1 MSVAKPTPKTFR
13 VEDAWKPL
21 PESHWTPETVAH
33 LLRRIG
39 FSATPQN
46 VRAALRQPIRETLN
60 KAYSKTQE
68 MTKSEALSEFEQTV
82 NERYQHVYKEIKDPE
97 ERRIAYRKLR
107 QDTEKLFRNFAV
119 DWYRHARADT
129 NSAQEKFVMFLQD
142 IFVIDQRKVRET
154 PVLFNYQQALRRGIQ
169 GTYPELCKAVSR
181 EPGMVQYLDLRQ
193 NTQKKPNENFARE
206 LFELFILGEGNY
218 TEDDIKEASRA
229 FTGYRLK
236 KRIEFFEDRK
246 LHDQGQKTVFGE
258 TGNFDGD
265 EVIDITFKQ
274 PTARTFFI
282 KELLT
287 FYLTDE
293 ELPDNGYVE
302 ALGNQWAE
310 HNFDIRYLINT
321 VFESR
326 LFYHPAYR
334 GNMVKSPT
342 HFYLGLCQDLQL
354 DVIPFA
360 QRLMQGMR
368 VMGQNFY
375 NPPNVRGWVYGQN
388 WINSTTISG
397 RRQTVDYVFHK
408 LNEKKLN
415 GNDERALKAAREA
428 GHGEFL
434 VNNERLKQ
442 VLKRDS
448 EDLANHLSTY
458 FITELSRETYLS
470 ALEQLIGDTSTEGA
484 FYRARNAII
493 ALLQSPAYN
502 LC

>member
-1 MSVAKPTPKTFR
+1 
-13 VEDAWKPL
+13 
-21 PESHWTPETVAH
+21 
-33 LLRRIG
+33 
-39 FSATPQN
+39 
-46 VRAALRQPIRETLN
+46 
-60 KAYSKTQE
+60 
-68 MTKSEALSEFEQTV
+68 
-82 NERYQHVYKEIKDPE
+82 
-97 ERRIAYRKLR
+97 
-107 QDTEKLFRNFAV
+107 
-119 DWYRHARADT
+119 
-129 NSAQEKFVMFLQD
+129 MFLQD

-293 ELPDNGYVE
+293 ELPDNAYVE